1 MNSDSRDDDAVARDA
16 SLGTA
21 AGVGL
26 VDPPQHPGKGTH
38 WLPTVVAD
46 IGTALE
52 RYTKAIVVIF
62 GLVSLVWSVLLLPVA
77 KRSLHLVTWIY
88 DQQTVYPSEATS
100 GRPLPLEYGAV
111 PVRSVRIVKL
121 RIQNRGSAPIGTANA
136 VWYLNLTASGA
147 SHLVLLG
154 APRVD
159 PAPVPVSTTQ
169 PDARTVR
176 LALGVLD
183 PRVTIDLDILVINSD
198 GRGLPI
204 DEPRSTLP
212 GLPQELTL
220 ASPAG
225 VLVERYFWMWGT
237 PVMLLMLVWV
247 GPKAAR
253 EWYAYRPIGKRA
265 LMAPV
270 YLLIMTFV
278 VGIPAALWVV
288 GLSELVSRVY

>member
-1 MNSDSRDDDAVARDA
+1 MSSDSRDDDARARDA
-16 SLGTA
+16 SLG
-21 AGVGL
+21 AGAGAGL
-26 VDPPQHPGKGTH
+26 LDPPQRPGKGKY
-38 WLPTVVAD
+38 WLPAVVAD
-46 IGTALE
+46 IGIALE

-62 GLVSLVWSVLLLPVA
+62 GFVSLVWSVLLLPVA

-88 DQQTVYPSEATS
+88 DQQTIYPSEATS
-100 GRPLPLEYGAV
+100 NRPLPLEYGAV

-121 RIQNRGSAPIGTANA
+121 RIQNRGSAPIGTSGAL
-136 VWYLNLTASGA
+136 WSLDLTASRA

-154 APRVD
+154 APRID
-159 PAPVPVSTTQ
+159 PAPVPVSPTQ

-183 PRVTIDLDILVINSD
+183 PRVTIDLDMLVINSD

-225 VLVERYFWMWGT
+225 VLVGRYFWMWGT
-237 PVMLLMLVWV
+237 PVMLLMLVWL
-247 GPKAAR
+247 GPPAAR
-253 EWYAYRPIGKRA
+253 EWYAYQPIWKRV

-270 YLLIMTFV
+270 YVLIMILI

>member
-1 MNSDSRDDDAVARDA
+1 MSSDAPDDDAPARDV
-16 SLGTA
+16 SPGGG

-26 VDPPQHPGKGTH
+26 RDPPRPARGKYWFPG
-38 WLPTVVAD
+38 VVAD
-46 IGTALE
+46 IGTALD
-52 RYTKAIVVIF
+52 RYTRAIVVTF

-100 GRPLPLEYGAV
+100 GRPLPLEYGSV

-121 RIQNRGSAPIGTANA
+121 RIQNRGSAPIGTSDA
-136 VWYLNLTASGA
+136 VWYLDLTASGA

-154 APRVD
+154 APRID
-159 PAPVPVSTTQ
+159 PAPVPVSPMQ

-183 PRVTIDLDILVINSD
+183 PRVTIDLDMLVINSD

-220 ASPAG
+220 ASPAE
-225 VLVERYFWMWGT
+225 VLEGRYFWMWGT

-247 GPKAAR
+247 GPGAAR
-253 EWYAYRPIGKRA
+253 EWYAYQPTWKRV
-265 LMAPV
+265 LMVPV
-270 YLLIMTFV
+270 YLLIMLLV
-278 VGIPAALWVV
+278 VGVPAGLWVV